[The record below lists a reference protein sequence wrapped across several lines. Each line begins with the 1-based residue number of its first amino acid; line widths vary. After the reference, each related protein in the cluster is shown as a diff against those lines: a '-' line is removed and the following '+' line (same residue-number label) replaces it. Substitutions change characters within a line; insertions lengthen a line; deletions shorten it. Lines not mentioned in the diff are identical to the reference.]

1 MRPVAIMVGEVEP
14 VPTSF
19 SLDRIPFDVLAF
31 CKLVKEKL
39 NGA

>member
-1 MRPVAIMVGEVEP
+1 MRPGRDHGWRGVP
-14 VPTSF
+14 VPTSL